1 VKLFFRKTGEGK
13 PLIVIP
19 GLLGASDNWMS
30 TAKALAPKY
39 AVYLLDMR
47 NHGHSPHHP
56 ELTYPAM
63 VQDVLEFMSDH
74 EIPSTYLMGHSMG
87 GKVAMAL
94 AMQYPMK
101 VEKLVVVDIPPRP
114 VVNPYFESIFKAL
127 QSLDT
132 RSLQSRQE
140 ADSHLAKFIANPVIR
155 SFLLKNLE
163 RVKEGGFRWRIN
175 LPVIVTY
182 LPHIAEYVP
191 IGEPYPG
198 PALFIAGGESN
209 YILPEDREEILK
221 RFPRARIVTIPG
233 AGHWVHFQAPQQFV
247 EIVDSFL
254 SE

>member
-1 VKLFFRKTGEGK
+1 MKLFFRKVGEGK

-30 TAKALAPKY
+30 TAKAIAGKY

-74 EIPSTYLMGHSMG
+74 DIPRAYVMGHSMG
-87 GKVAMAL
+87 GKVAMTL

-101 VEKLVVVDIPPRP
+101 VEKLVVVDMPPRP
-114 VVNPYFESIFKAL
+114 VVNPFFESIFKAL
-127 QSLDT
+127 QSLDVQ
-132 RSLQSRQE
+132 RLHSRQE
-140 ADSHLAKFIANPVIR
+140 ADDHLAKFIANPVIR

-163 RVKEGGFRWRIN
+163 RLTEGGFRWRIN
-175 LPVIVTY
+175 LPVIVHY

-191 IGEPYPG
+191 NGNPYQG
-198 PALFIAGGESN
+198 PTLFIAGGESN
-209 YILPEDREEILK
+209 YILPEDRDEILK

-247 EIVDSFL
+247 GILDAFL
-254 SE
+254 TE

>member
-1 VKLFFRKTGEGK
+1 MKLFFRKIGEGK

-30 TAKALAPKY
+30 TAKAFAPKY

-74 EIPSTYLMGHSMG
+74 EIPTAYLTGHSMG
-87 GKVAMAL
+87 GKVAMTL

-114 VVNPYFESIFKAL
+114 VVNPFFESIFKAL
-127 QSLDT
+127 QSLDVQ
-132 RSLQSRQE
+132 SLHSRQE
-140 ADSHLAKFIANPVIR
+140 ADAHLAKYIAVPAIR

-175 LPVIVTY
+175 LPVIVEY

-191 IGEPYPG
+191 NGEPYPG

-209 YILPEDREEILK
+209 YILAEDREEILK
-221 RFPRARIVTIPG
+221 RFPRAKIVTIPG
-233 AGHWVHFQAPQQFV
+233 AGHWVHFQAPRQFV
-247 EIVDSFL
+247 EIVDTFL